1 MNATQRRLEGKVAL
15 IVGAGQ
21 TPGPKMGNGRATALL
36 FAREGAQVLAADQNI
51 ASAEE
56 TVALIQSEGGSA
68 AAVET
73 DVTDE
78 SSIQRAVHDCTQ
90 RWNRLDILHNN
101 VGISVAG
108 GDAPVTEITVEAFDR
123 IMAVN
128 LRSVVLACKHALP
141 IMRDQGSGV
150 ILTISSIAALVIL
163 YSSAQAGSIRIGT
176 EGAYPPWNAKDE
188 SGKLIGFE
196 VELAGW
202 LCIYMKADCTLVEQD
217 WDGMIPGL
225 IMRKYDAIMAGM
237 SITDER
243 MKTINFSQGYADE
256 VASLAVMKGSSLE
269 GMDTPKAINLSTGG
283 GAAKKALKTLTA
295 ALAGKTIGVQ
305 TATIH
310 QNFLESGDVGN
321 VKVRTYK
328 TQDEVNLDLAAGRI
342 DAALAA
348 AVAFTDYAEKS
359 GKPVVLVGPT
369 FSGGAFGNGVGVG
382 IRKADTQLL
391 EDFNKAID
399 SARKSG
405 KISEL
410 AIRWFGFD
418 ASM

>member
-1 MNATQRRLEGKVAL
+1 MK
-15 IVGAGQ
+15 
-21 TPGPKMGNGRATALL
+21 
-36 FAREGAQVLAADQNI
+36 
-51 ASAEE
+51 
-56 TVALIQSEGGSA
+56 
-68 AAVET
+68 
-73 DVTDE
+73 
-78 SSIQRAVHDCTQ
+78 SIFKFF
-90 RWNRLDILHNN
+90 L
-101 VGISVAG
+101 
-108 GDAPVTEITVEAFDR
+108 
-123 IMAVN
+123 
-128 LRSVVLACKHALP
+128 
-141 IMRDQGSGV
+141 
-150 ILTISSIAALVIL
+150 SSIAALAIFF
-163 YSSAQAGSIRIGT
+163 SSAQADSIRIAT

-196 VELAGW
+196 VELAKW
-202 LCIYMKADCTLVEQD
+202 LCIYMKADCTMVEQD

-256 VASLAVMKGSSLE
+256 VASLAVMQGSSLE
-269 GMDTPKAINLSTGG
+269 GMDTPLSINLSTGG
-283 GAAKKALKTLTA
+283 AKAKKALKTLTA

-310 QNFLESGDVGN
+310 QNFLESGDVGS

-359 GKPVVLVGPT
+359 GKAVVLVGPT

-382 IRKADTQLL
+382 IRKDDTELL
-391 EDFNKAID
+391 KKFNKAIKQ
-399 SARKSG
+399 ARKSG
-405 KISEL
+405 KLSEL
-410 AIRWFGFD
+410 AIKWFGFD

>member
-1 MNATQRRLEGKVAL
+1 MKNICKFFLSSLVAL
-15 IVGAGQ
+15 
-21 TPGPKMGNGRATALL
+21 
-36 FAREGAQVLAADQNI
+36 VL
-51 ASAEE
+51 
-56 TVALIQSEGGSA
+56 
-68 AAVET
+68 
-73 DVTDE
+73 
-78 SSIQRAVHDCTQ
+78 
-90 RWNRLDILHNN
+90 
-101 VGISVAG
+101 
-108 GDAPVTEITVEAFDR
+108 
-123 IMAVN
+123 
-128 LRSVVLACKHALP
+128 
-141 IMRDQGSGV
+141 
-150 ILTISSIAALVIL
+150 ISSTTLADNIK
-163 YSSAQAGSIRIGT
+163 IGT

-196 VELAGW
+196 VELANF
-202 LCIYMKADCTLVEQD
+202 LCIYMEADCTIVEQD

-283 GAAKKALKTLTA
+283 GDVKKALKTLTA

-310 QNFLESGDVGN
+310 QNFLESGDVGS
-321 VKVRTYK
+321 VKIKTYK

-382 IRKADTQLL
+382 IRKDDTDLL
-391 EDFNKAID
+391 KRFNKAID
-399 SARKSG
+399 VARKNG

-410 AIRWFGFD
+410 AIKWFGFD